1 MSMLELRGRNPA
13 GGRFDIAFDGRKVVR
28 LFVSMCHWDYL
39 EFGISL
45 KQGKGGGV
53 EKRGVN
59 KEPLISP
66 LLNKNSIANKGG
78 KERELEK
85 SN

>member
-1 MSMLELRGRNPA
+1 MPCRVQTHASR
-13 GGRFDIAFDGRKVVR
+13 VV
-28 LFVSMCHWDYL
+28 
-39 EFGISL
+39 

-53 EKRGVN
+53 EKRGIN
-59 KEPLISP
+59 KEPLLSP

-85 SN
+85 LN

>member
-1 MSMLELRGRNPA
+1 
-13 GGRFDIAFDGRKVVR
+13 
-28 LFVSMCHWDYL
+28 MCRWDYL

-59 KEPLISP
+59 KEPLLSP

-85 SN
+85 LN